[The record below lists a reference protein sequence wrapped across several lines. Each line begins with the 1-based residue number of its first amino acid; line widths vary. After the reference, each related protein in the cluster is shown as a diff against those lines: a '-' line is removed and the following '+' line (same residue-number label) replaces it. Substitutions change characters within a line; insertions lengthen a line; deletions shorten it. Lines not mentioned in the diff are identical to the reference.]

1 MSNKTFPLLVIMMVL
16 ILISGC
22 NTSFQVG
29 DKVMG
34 IQSGQFFFTDGTLR
48 TQYEGASFEETW
60 KACEKALKD
69 MNALN
74 IVKEKKISTG
84 TMDAVIEGENVTIT
98 VEYVERNLT
107 MVGVRIGVS
116 GNNFAS
122 SLIHDK
128 IKGYLMKK

>member
-1 MSNKTFPLLVIMMVL
+1 MSNKTFSLLVIVVAF

-34 IQSGQFFFTDGTLR
+34 VQSGSFFFTDGTLR
-48 TQYEGASFEETW
+48 TQYKGADFENTW
-60 KACEKALKD
+60 DACEKTLKD

-74 IVKEKKISTG
+74 LVKEKKISKG
-84 TMDAVIEGENVTIT
+84 TMEAVMEGENVTVS
-98 VEYVERNLT
+98 VEYVEKDLT
-107 MVGVRIGVS
+107 MVEVRIGVS

-122 SLIHDK
+122 SLVHK
-128 IKGYLMKK
+128 KVKENLMKR